1 MMSDEAALDLA
12 WETFREREPN
22 TDRKG
27 TPQDKRFAVYSLQY
41 GNLQLKPWQRPPV
54 QLDLDADPRSC
65 DCQKILKRMARA
77 GISRFH
83 PNPLAA
89 LAAGQRARR

>member
-22 TDRKG
+22 TDR
-27 TPQDKRFAVYSLQY
+27 KRFAVYSLQY

-89 LAAGQRARR
+89 LAARQRARR